1 MDDVLEQFRL
11 PVEHKP
17 AHSTKPP
24 KRRRQSGLFVR
35 GPIPLAW
42 LDPVLS
48 MHSRTPL
55 ALAVALWFQSGL
67 EQSNTVRL
75 THKLRQRFRLPARS
89 IPKALKHMET
99 AGLVR
104 VDRQPGRC
112 HVIEILERAPP

>member
-1 MDDVLEQFRL
+1 MDDALEQFRL

-17 AHSTKPP
+17 AHSKKPP
-24 KRRRQSGLFVR
+24 KCRRQSGWFVR

-67 EQSNTVRL
+67 ERSNTVRL

-89 IPKALKHMET
+89 IPRALKDMET

-104 VDRQPGRC
+104 VVRQPGRC
-112 HVIEILERAPP
+112 HMVEILEQPPP